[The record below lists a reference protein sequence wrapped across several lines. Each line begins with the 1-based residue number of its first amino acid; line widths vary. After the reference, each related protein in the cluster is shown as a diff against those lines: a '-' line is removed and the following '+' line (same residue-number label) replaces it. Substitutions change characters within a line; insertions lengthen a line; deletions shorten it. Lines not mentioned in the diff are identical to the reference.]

1 MFYIIRPFIRSF
13 CYMWNNIEKMYTI
26 LGSISDKQ
34 REEVFINKWRG
45 LRTTIR
51 FYEIYVRNFK
61 TLFIDDIELIQHAG
75 IHIWRFYEC
84 TFWYVIQYK
93 QEYYAFDIR
102 EIAKQAGLEDPENE
116 VADIIRDQKQWLSNF
131 INKLEVHPYFMDVLN
146 LILDSNGV

>member
-1 MFYIIRPFIRSF
+1 M
-13 CYMWNNIEKMYTI
+13 E
-26 LGSISDKQ
+26 
-34 REEVFINKWRG
+34 
-45 LRTTIR
+45 R
-51 FYEIYVRNFK
+51 FANYY
-61 TLFIDDIELIQHAG
+61 
-75 IHIWRFYEC
+75 
-84 TFWYVIQYK
+84 QYK